1 MGVGVDRDPLP
12 QGWSFDSVSPG
23 HDDPAE
29 LMAGHEWVGRQR
41 RLTIDEMKVGSTD
54 PASTDLDYYLI
65 GPGRR
70 VFNLSELE
78 DARFHDGQ
86 CAHRPG
92 SFLLAGRHER
102 SLYH

>member
-12 QGWSFDSVSPG
+12 QGWSFDTVSPG
-23 HDDPAE
+23 HDHPAE
-29 LMAGHEWVGRQR
+29 LMAGHEWVGRQWR
-41 RLTIDEMKVGSTD
+41 FTIDEMKIGSTH
-54 PASTDLDYYLI
+54 PASTDLHYYLI

-92 SFLLAGRHER
+92 SFLLAGCHER